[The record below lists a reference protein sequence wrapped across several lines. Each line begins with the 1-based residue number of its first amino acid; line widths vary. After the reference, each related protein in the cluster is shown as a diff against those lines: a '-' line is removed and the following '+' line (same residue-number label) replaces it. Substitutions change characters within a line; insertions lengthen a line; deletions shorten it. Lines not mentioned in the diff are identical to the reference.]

1 MASLHVFF
9 QRHPRR
15 SLIDMLPIVFSDHT
29 CWRTVAISAQKHC
42 RANNECTMSKITT
55 FYYSEKLNWKP
66 LKFGRFRVLAV
77 ESTSCTLFA
86 IYSAKSRH
94 ILLSK
99 FRVDVLFGGF
109 CGSEIRG
116 LRQNSQFWKK
126 NHKNISWTASDAEKS
141 YRFAKFN
148 GEIRNSVFCFSLIS
162 ECATGFRCCRNAAS
176 SMTFT
181 SRCLQTATAR
191 WPRDAVSGTNI
202 SSSLDKTP
210 PNTWK
215 TTFRRRAN
223 LFATWSSYR

>member
-29 CWRTVAISAQKHC
+29 CWRTLAISAQKHC

-55 FYYSEKLNWKP
+55 FYHSEKLNWKP

-109 CGSEIRG
+109 CGSELRG

-126 NHKNISWTASDAEKS
+126 ITKIFHGRLPMQKNHIGLLNSMAKS
-141 YRFAKFN
+141 AIQCFV
-148 GEIRNSVFCFSLIS
+148 SV
-162 ECATGFRCCRNAAS
+162 
-176 SMTFT
+176 
-181 SRCLQTATAR
+181 
-191 WPRDAVSGTNI
+191 
-202 SSSLDKTP
+202 
-210 PNTWK
+210 
-215 TTFRRRAN
+215 
-223 LFATWSSYR
+223 